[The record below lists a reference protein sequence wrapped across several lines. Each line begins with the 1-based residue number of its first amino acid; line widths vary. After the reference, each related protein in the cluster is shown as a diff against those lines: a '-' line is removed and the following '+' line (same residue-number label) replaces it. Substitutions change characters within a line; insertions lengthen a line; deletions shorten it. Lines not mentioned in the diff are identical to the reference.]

1 MGGFIF
7 RGFEMDISGIMGF
20 ALMICMTLLV
30 YKIKVSLGILFMTL
44 PVIAGFLSGFSMAE
58 MSLYILKG
66 IENVIPVAL
75 MFATAILFFGILNE
89 TGTFTAIITK
99 IAGRF
104 HLTRKNIFL
113 MTVFVSAIAHLS
125 GSGAVSYLIVI
136 TTCKSIYNENKIPL
150 TNLMCLSSLTF
161 GVMNMLPWAGPS
173 GRLAG
178 VLNTDPV
185 SIWRLC
191 IPSQIFG
198 ILMVCVIA
206 CILSNYQKLSDI
218 DSLSENNCKQC
229 IARNKPILIQQSRK
243 KRCLSVGIM
252 TIIIILL
259 IITRISSWIVFMMG
273 LSVISIINLK
283 EVKKMELMKYIKSAG
298 IMAGT
303 VLASGV
309 MVGVLTQSSMLTS
322 MSEMISGLLP
332 VSMREH
338 IHILLGVLAN
348 PISWIMSGEVEIF
361 GFMPIAAKIASE
373 CQIAVEVT
381 AAAFLIPYSAVIFV
395 LPMTVSVHLGLSLC
409 GVSLREHIRQTYLW
423 TLFLSITMLGFA
435 IIIGILPY

>member
-1 MGGFIF
+1 
-7 RGFEMDISGIMGF
+7 MDISGIMGF
-20 ALMICMTLLV
+20 VLMICMTLLV

-161 GVMNMLPWAGPS
+161 GVMNMLPWAGPC

-243 KRCLSVGIM
+243 KCCLSVGIM

-283 EVKKMELMKYIKSAG
+283 RSKENG
-298 IMAGT
+298 IN
-303 VLASGV
+303 
-309 MVGVLTQSSMLTS
+309 
-322 MSEMISGLLP
+322 EIHKISGNHGRNSFGIRRYGWCSDTEQHADKYVRNDIWITSGKHERAYTYFTRGAGQSHKLDHEWRSRNFWIHANCCKNSIR
-332 VSMREH
+332 VSNSSGSYSRR
-338 IHILLGVLAN
+338 
-348 PISWIMSGEVEIF
+348 ISD
-361 GFMPIAAKIASE
+361 
-373 CQIAVEVT
+373 
-381 AAAFLIPYSAVIFV
+381 
-395 LPMTVSVHLGLSLC
+395 
-409 GVSLREHIRQTYLW
+409 
-423 TLFLSITMLGFA
+423 SI
-435 IIIGILPY
+435 

>member
-20 ALMICMTLLV
+20 VLMICMTLLV

-161 GVMNMLPWAGPS
+161 GVMNMLPWAGPC

-243 KRCLSVGIM
+243 KCCLSVGIM
-252 TIIIILL
+252 TIIIFAYHHKNLFVDCFYDG
-259 IITRISSWIVFMMG
+259 IIC
-273 LSVISIINLK
+273 N
-283 EVKKMELMKYIKSAG
+283 KY
-298 IMAGT
+298 
-303 VLASGV
+303 
-309 MVGVLTQSSMLTS
+309 
-322 MSEMISGLLP
+322 
-332 VSMREH
+332 H
-338 IHILLGVLAN
+338 
-348 PISWIMSGEVEIF
+348 
-361 GFMPIAAKIASE
+361 
-373 CQIAVEVT
+373 
-381 AAAFLIPYSAVIFV
+381 
-395 LPMTVSVHLGLSLC
+395 
-409 GVSLREHIRQTYLW
+409 
-423 TLFLSITMLGFA
+423 
-435 IIIGILPY
+435 

>member
-7 RGFEMDISGIMGF
+7 RGFEMDISGIVGF
-20 ALMICMTLLV
+20 ALMICMTVLL
-30 YKIKVSLGILFMTL
+30 YKIKVSPGILFMVL
-44 PVIAGFLSGFSMAE
+44 PVIAGFLSRFSMAE

-66 IENVIPVAL
+66 IKNVIPVAL
-75 MFATAILFFGILNE
+75 MFGTAILFFGILNE
-89 TGTFTAIITK
+89 TGIFTVIITK
-99 IAGRF
+99 TAGRF
-104 HLTRKNIFL
+104 RPTRRNIFL
-113 MTVFVSAIAHLS
+113 MTVFVSTIAHLS

-136 TTCKSIYNENKIPL
+136 TTCKRIYNENKISL

-161 GVMNMLPWAGPS
+161 GVMNMLPWAGPC

-206 CILSNYQKLSDI
+206 CILSSYQKSSEI
-218 DSLSENNCKQC
+218 DSLSKNNCKQC
-229 IARNKPILIQQSRK
+229 IMINESTLIQQSGK
-243 KRCLSVGIM
+243 KRCLLVGIM
-252 TIIIILL
+252 IIVIMLL
-259 IITRISSWIVFMMG
+259 IITRISSWIIFMIG
-273 LSVISIINLK
+273 LSVISVINLK
-283 EVKKMELMKYIKSAG
+283 EVKKMELMKYIKSAR

-309 MVGVLTQSSMLTS
+309 MVGILTQSNMLTS
-322 MSEMISGLLP
+322 MTEIISGLLP
-332 VSMREH
+332 VSVREH
-338 IHILLGVLAN
+338 MHILFGVLAN
-348 PISWIMSGEVEIF
+348 PISWIVSGEVEIF
-361 GFMPIAAKIASE
+361 GLMPIAAKIVSE
-373 CQIAVEVT
+373 RQIAVE
-381 AAAFLIPYSAVIFV
+381 AAAATFLIPYSAVIFV
-395 LPMTVSVHLGLSLC
+395 LPMTLSVYLGISLC

-435 IIIGILPY
+435 IIIGVLPF

>member
-20 ALMICMTLLV
+20 VLMICMTLLV

-161 GVMNMLPWAGPS
+161 GVMNMLPWAGPC

-178 VLNTDPV
+178 VLNTDPI

-283 EVKKMELMKYIKSAG
+283 EVKKMELMK
-298 IMAGT
+298 
-303 VLASGV
+303 
-309 MVGVLTQSSMLTS
+309 SSMLTS

-338 IHILLGVLAN
+338 IHILLGALAN

>member
-20 ALMICMTLLV
+20 VLMICMTLLV

-150 TNLMCLSSLTF
+150 TNFLDLSSPYF
-161 GVMNMLPWAGPS
+161 
-173 GRLAG
+173 
-178 VLNTDPV
+178 
-185 SIWRLC
+185 
-191 IPSQIFG
+191 
-198 ILMVCVIA
+198 
-206 CILSNYQKLSDI
+206 
-218 DSLSENNCKQC
+218 
-229 IARNKPILIQQSRK
+229 
-243 KRCLSVGIM
+243 
-252 TIIIILL
+252 
-259 IITRISSWIVFMMG
+259 
-273 LSVISIINLK
+273 
-283 EVKKMELMKYIKSAG
+283 
-298 IMAGT
+298 
-303 VLASGV
+303 LASS
-309 MVGVLTQSSMLTS
+309 T
-322 MSEMISGLLP
+322 
-332 VSMREH
+332 
-338 IHILLGVLAN
+338 
-348 PISWIMSGEVEIF
+348 
-361 GFMPIAAKIASE
+361 ASF
-373 CQIAVEVT
+373 ID
-381 AAAFLIPYSAVIFV
+381 
-395 LPMTVSVHLGLSLC
+395 
-409 GVSLREHIRQTYLW
+409 
-423 TLFLSITMLGFA
+423 TL
-435 IIIGILPY
+435 

>member
-1 MGGFIF
+1 
-7 RGFEMDISGIMGF
+7 
-20 ALMICMTLLV
+20 
-30 YKIKVSLGILFMTL
+30 MTL

-161 GVMNMLPWAGPS
+161 GVMNMLPWAGPC

-178 VLNTDPV
+178 VLNTDPI

-303 VLASGV
+303 VLARRYGWCSDTEQHADKHVRNDIWITSGKHERAYTYFTR
-309 MVGVLTQSSMLTS
+309 GAGQSHKLDHEWRSRNFWIHANCCKNS
-322 MSEMISGLLP
+322 IRVSKSSGSYSRRISD
-332 VSMREH
+332 
-338 IHILLGVLAN
+338 
-348 PISWIMSGEVEIF
+348 
-361 GFMPIAAKIASE
+361 
-373 CQIAVEVT
+373 
-381 AAAFLIPYSAVIFV
+381 
-395 LPMTVSVHLGLSLC
+395 
-409 GVSLREHIRQTYLW
+409 
-423 TLFLSITMLGFA
+423 SI
-435 IIIGILPY
+435 

>member
-1 MGGFIF
+1 M
-7 RGFEMDISGIMGF
+7 
-20 ALMICMTLLV
+20 
-30 YKIKVSLGILFMTL
+30 
-44 PVIAGFLSGFSMAE
+44 
-58 MSLYILKG
+58 
-66 IENVIPVAL
+66 
-75 MFATAILFFGILNE
+75 
-89 TGTFTAIITK
+89 
-99 IAGRF
+99 
-104 HLTRKNIFL
+104 
-113 MTVFVSAIAHLS
+113 
-125 GSGAVSYLIVI
+125 
-136 TTCKSIYNENKIPL
+136 
-150 TNLMCLSSLTF
+150 
-161 GVMNMLPWAGPS
+161 
-173 GRLAG
+173 
-178 VLNTDPV
+178 
-185 SIWRLC
+185 
-191 IPSQIFG
+191 
-198 ILMVCVIA
+198 
-206 CILSNYQKLSDI
+206 
-218 DSLSENNCKQC
+218 SENNCKQC

-338 IHILLGVLAN
+338 IHILLGALAN